1 MIRDGRVIDPESGLD
16 AVRNVG
22 IVAGRVVTVSESA
35 LEGERSLDAAGM
47 VVAPGFI
54 DLHQHGQSLENYAAQ
69 VRDGITTALELE
81 IGVEDIEAWYQD
93 RQGKAP
99 AELRRQHLAPLLAA
113 ACHAWPQPWTVRG
126 VARRAL
132 DFPADDS
139 ARQTHRAR
147 A

>member
-1 MIRDGRVIDPESGLD
+1 MKRALALAVVWSATLAAQGSYDLVIRNGRVIDPESGLD

-22 IVAGRVVTVSESA
+22 IVAGRVVAVSENDLDGKRT
-35 LEGERSLDAAGM
+35 LEATGL

-93 RQGKAP
+93 RHGRALLNYGASISHPYSRQLAML
-99 AELRRQHLAPLLAA
+99 ARLRRF
-113 ACHAWPQPWTVRG
+113 WN
-126 VARRAL
+126 
-132 DFPADDS
+132 
-139 ARQTHRAR
+139 
-147 A
+147 